1 MSAERLSS
9 LDRLTKGTRVGNYEI
24 IASLGAGAMGHVYR
38 ARDTRLGRDVALKL
52 LTANPSHD
60 ATARDRAERE
70 ARIIASLDHPN
81 VLAIY
86 DVGSQNGA
94 TYLVTELVDGESL
107 RGLKPPLRKALE
119 MAEQIAEALA
129 AAHAAGVTH
138 RDLKPDNVMVT
149 RDGRVKLLDFGVAK
163 TMALPAETDET
174 IARHAEGIV
183 TGTVGYMAPE
193 QIRAVAVDGRA
204 DIFSFGALLYELLTG
219 SRAFAGETTAD
230 VVAAVLH
237 AEPPEIPVKVPEAVR
252 QIIQRCLEKNPDQ
265 RFQSAR
271 DLAFAVRQAA
281 STTTPAA
288 ADVHDRAMASP
299 SPSPSAVREQLV
311 RLIASSQLTHAERL
325 SVLLRF
331 IVEETLN
338 GRAAQLKEARI
349 GLDVFGRKPDSYDPA
364 IDPIVRVQ
372 MGRLRSKLRA
382 FYNGEGAND
391 PVRIDVPV
399 GSYAATFAVQTRNAS
414 AEGVAA
420 PPVALADDLRIAVL
434 PIVNMSAD
442 PENQYFCDGLTEE
455 LINRYCRPAADAG
468 TLGVRRCV

>member
-1 MSAERLSS
+1 LLSHV
-9 LDRLTKGTRVGNYEI
+9 LPVG
-24 IASLGAGAMGHVYR
+24 
-38 ARDTRLGRDVALKL
+38 
-52 LTANPSHD
+52 
-60 ATARDRAERE
+60 
-70 ARIIASLDHPN
+70 
-81 VLAIY
+81 
-86 DVGSQNGA
+86 
-94 TYLVTELVDGESL
+94 
-107 RGLKPPLRKALE
+107 
-119 MAEQIAEALA
+119 
-129 AAHAAGVTH
+129 
-138 RDLKPDNVMVT
+138 
-149 RDGRVKLLDFGVAK
+149 
-163 TMALPAETDET
+163 LP
-174 IARHAEGIV
+174 
-183 TGTVGYMAPE
+183 
-193 QIRAVAVDGRA
+193 
-204 DIFSFGALLYELLTG
+204 
-219 SRAFAGETTAD
+219 FAGETTAD

-281 STTTPAA
+281 STTTPAT

-299 SPSPSAVREQLV
+299 SPSPSAVREQLG

-399 GSYAATFAVQTRNAS
+399 GSYVATFALQ
-414 AEGVAA
+414 
-420 PPVALADDLRIAVL
+420 
-434 PIVNMSAD
+434 
-442 PENQYFCDGLTEE
+442 
-455 LINRYCRPAADAG
+455 
-468 TLGVRRCV
+468 